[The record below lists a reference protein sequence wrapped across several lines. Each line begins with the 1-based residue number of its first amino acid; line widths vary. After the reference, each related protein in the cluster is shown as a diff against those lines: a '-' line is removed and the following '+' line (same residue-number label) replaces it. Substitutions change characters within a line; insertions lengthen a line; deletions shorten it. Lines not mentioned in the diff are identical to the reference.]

1 MELHR
6 CGMEEYM
13 TAVKIVLTV
22 LFLAVCVALIVI
34 VLFQEGKS
42 SGLTSAVSGGG
53 ETFWSKNKGR
63 SAEGKLE
70 KFTKILGVVFFVL
83 AIALNVL

>member
-1 MELHR
+1 MVTLK
-6 CGMEEYM
+6 
-13 TAVKIVLTV
+13 VILTV
-22 LFLAVCVALIVI
+22 LFLLVCVALIVI

-42 SGLTSAVSGGG
+42 AGLTSALSGGG

-70 KFTKILGVVFFVL
+70 KFTKILGVAFFVL
-83 AIALNVL
+83 AIALNLF